1 MVLKQM
7 TYITLKHA
15 ADLSLSLLDLVVP
28 ELMPVMTPSSVE
40 IIVSSAFSQHGASPC
55 SYTVK
60 DNYTYN

>member
-7 TYITLKHA
+7 TYVTLKH

-40 IIVSSAFSQHGASPC
+40 IIVSSAFSQHGTSP
-55 SYTVK
+55 
-60 DNYTYN
+60 